1 MIFKQHL
8 QRKKKDNL
16 NIKKIEIY
24 IKRKRK
30 KIQISFQRKLA
41 NFFGINFFRKSQPTF

>member
-16 NIKKIEIY
+16 NIKKLRFISSE
-24 IKRKRK
+24 KGK
-30 KIQISFQRKLA
+30 KFKFLLKKAS
-41 NFFGINFFRKSQPTF
+41 